1 MADLSANPTKSRDW
15 LAAPLL
21 VLALALVPPLS
32 IALGDPFL
40 VKVATR
46 IVVFAIVAV
55 ALDLVVGFGGLV
67 SLCHAGLFGIGGYV
81 VAILAYHDF
90 NAEPFGLGAL
100 TFAGTS
106 NLAVS
111 LPLGALVAGGIAAV
125 VGAISLRTSGPYF
138 IMITLAFNQM
148 FYYAAVALQKYG
160 GEDGLQIMS
169 TITLGPLDVSNR
181 YRFFYVAL
189 AGLALTLL
197 VITRMS
203 ASRFG
208 IVLRAAAANET
219 RIVAVGVAPWLY
231 RLVAFTISGIFAGM
245 AGALLAASQQFIS
258 PVDMAWDRSG
268 DFVVMA
274 VLGGIAT
281 VWGPVLGA
289 AAFIV
294 LELVLSSWTQH
305 WHLAFGLMILLVVIF
320 LRGGLADLRHIL
332 KPRTAGGAHG

>member
-1 MADLSANPTKSRDW
+1 MAELSAPPRKTRDW
-15 LAAPLL
+15 IAPAIL
-21 VLALALVPPLS
+21 VVLLALVPPISL
-32 IALGDPFL
+32 ALGDPFL

-46 IVVFAIVAV
+46 VVVFAIVAV

-81 VAILAYHDF
+81 VAILAFHDF
-90 NAEPFGLGAL
+90 NAEPIFGAWS
-100 TFAGTS
+100 GTS
-106 NLAVS
+106 NLAIS
-111 LPLGALVAGGIAAV
+111 LPLGAVFAAVIAAI

-160 GEDGLQIMS
+160 GEDGLQILS
-169 TITLGPLDVSNR
+169 SVTLAGIDVSNR

-189 AGLALTLL
+189 AGLALTLI
-197 VITRMS
+197 VITRMA

-208 IVLRAAAANET
+208 IILRAAAANET
-219 RIVAVGVAPWLY
+219 RVVAVGVAPWAY
-231 RLVAFTISGIFAGM
+231 RLVAFIVSGFFAGM

-281 VWGPVLGA
+281 VWGPVIGA

-294 LELVLSSWTQH
+294 LELALSSWTQH
-305 WHLAFGLMILLVVIF
+305 WHLAFGFIILMVVIF
-320 LRGGLADLRHIL
+320 LRGGLADLTRMVR
-332 KPRTAGGAHG
+332 PRAAGGAHD